1 MKVENGN
8 TFTYSIHNTSK
19 KPNTLSGDCYF
30 ARQHENYMLL
40 SIADGLGSGPAAR
53 FAAEKT
59 VKEIEANFDVDSP
72 LQLLELSNRTLQG
85 SRGSVVGIACIDW
98 RSCSCKYAGIG
109 NITCISITP
118 QRKKQYYLS
127 VPGYLNGRSFHAI
140 ERSFPFHPG
149 DTIVLY
155 SDGIQL
161 PDNWEYIV
169 TEPGSTQQV
178 LQRIIHQ
185 METINDDATLI
196 IGKWDQTSPSSTSF

>member
-1 MKVENGN
+1 MTVENGN
-8 TFTYSIHNTSK
+8 TFTYSVHNTSK

-30 ARQHENYMLL
+30 ARQYEDYMLL
-40 SIADGLGSGPAAR
+40 SIADGLGSGPDAR
-53 FAAEKT
+53 YASEKT

-72 LQLLELSNRTLQG
+72 LQLLQLSNRTLHG

-98 RSCSCKYAGIG
+98 RSFSCKYAGIG

-127 VPGYLNGRSFHAI
+127 VPGYLNGRPFHAV

-149 DTIVLY
+149 DTIILY

-161 PDNWEYIV
+161 PDKWEYIV
-169 TEPGSTQQV
+169 TEPGSTDQV
-178 LQRIIHQ
+178 LQHIIRE
-185 METINDDATLI
+185 MEMINDDATLI
-196 IGKWDQTSPSSTSF
+196 IGKWRQPSSSNSF